1 MLAATRLIALH
12 KNKGMTVA
20 ACLKN
25 RTDYIENPDKTEQGQ
40 YVSSYACSALT
51 ADEEFMLT
59 KRQYD
64 LVNGRRQISDVI
76 AYQIRQSFRPGEITA
91 EEANKV
97 GYELA
102 MRFTK
107 GKHAFVVATHT
118 DRQHIHNHVIFNSTA
133 LDGTKKFRD
142 FFFSALAV
150 QRLSDLICLEH
161 QLSVIEKKPYRE
173 RQKRVLYPPKESNRD
188 RLCGIID
195 TILAEKPK
203 DFEVFLQKLE
213 RQGYKAKRG
222 KHTAVKGKGQKRFIR
237 FQTLGT
243 GYSEEEIKAVLEGK
257 AKHQPYQR
265 TLPKEQPFQLLVDIQ
280 GKMAEGKS
288 VGYKRWATKFNL
300 KEMSKTLLFLQ
311 EQKISSAEELR
322 ERAAAATERYHAM
335 GDSIKAAETRLAEIA
350 VLKTHIINYAK
361 TRPVYDAYRKSGY
374 SKKFLEAHREEITL
388 HKAAKAAF
396 DEAGLQKLP
405 KVKELDAEFSELLTK
420 KKAAYPDYRKARN
433 EMQELVR
440 AQKNVERFLQRK
452 RTPPRKPRLDKRIPP
467 RNFPTWEASS
477 AAFLVYVAAVLF
489 YKPIFTQPLGFILCA
504 AGAVEKPATERA
516 VGVVYLRDS
525 IGISKINTA
534 FLTGQQIDRIHV
546 QQLLLPSFM
555 CQGAQRLLLYHV
567 PFQKTIA
574 FLTKDTHKNF
584 SSQKYPDGVE

>member
-1 MLAATRLIALH
+1 MPVTRRCIWQVLPITKNYPNDLDAADVRHFLFCKGVMALAATRLIALH
-12 KNKGMTVA
+12 KNKGKSVA
-20 ACLKN
+20 ACLKS
-25 RTDYIENPDKTEQGQ
+25 RTNYAKNPDKTNRGEL
-40 YVSSYACSALT
+40 VSSYECSPLT
-51 ADEEFMLT
+51 ADEEFMLS
-59 KRQYD
+59 KRQYE
-64 LVNGRRQISDVI
+64 LMTGRRQKSDVI
-76 AYQIRQSFRPGEITA
+76 AYQIRQSFKPGEITA

-107 GKHAFVVATHT
+107 GKYAFIVATHT

-133 LDGTKKFRD
+133 LDGTRKFRD

-195 TILAEKPK
+195 TIIAEKPK

-213 RQGYKAKRG
+213 QQGYKAKRG

-288 VGYKRWATKFNL
+288 VGYKKWATKFNL

-311 EQKISSAEELR
+311 EQKISSADELR

-335 GDSIKAAETRLAEIA
+335 GDSIKAAEARLTEIA

-361 TRPVYDAYRKSGY
+361 TREVYAAYRKAGY
-374 SKKFLEAHREEITL
+374 SKAFLEAHREEITL
-388 HKAAKAAF
+388 HKAAKTAF
-396 DEAGLQKLP
+396 DEAELQKLP

-440 AQKNVERFLQRK
+440 AQKNVERF
-452 RTPPRKPRLDKRIPP
+452 
-467 RNFPTWEASS
+467 FAE
-477 AAFLVYVAAVLF
+477 
-489 YKPIFTQPLGFILCA
+489 
-504 AGAVEKPATERA
+504 EKPAQENEQAR
-516 VGVVYLRDS
+516 
-525 IGISKINTA
+525 
-534 FLTGQQIDRIHV
+534 
-546 QQLLLPSFM
+546 
-555 CQGAQRLLLYHV
+555 
-567 PFQKTIA
+567 
-574 FLTKDTHKNF
+574 
-584 SSQKYPDGVE
+584 

>member
-1 MLAATRLIALH
+1 MAATRLIALH
-12 KNKGMTVA
+12 KNKGKSVA
-20 ACLKN
+20 ACLKS
-25 RTDYIENPDKTEQGQ
+25 RIDYVQNPDKTEQGEL
-40 YVSSYACSALT
+40 VSSYECSPLT
-51 ADEEFMLT
+51 VDEEFMLS
-59 KRQYD
+59 KRQYE
-64 LVNGRRQISDVI
+64 LVTGRRQKSDVI
-76 AYQIRQSFRPGEITA
+76 AYQIRQSFKPGEITA

-107 GKHAFVVATHT
+107 GKYAFIVATHT
-118 DRQHIHNHVIFNSTA
+118 DREHIHNHIIYNSTA
-133 LDGTKKFRD
+133 LDSARKFRD
-142 FFFSALAV
+142 FLLSGLAV

-195 TILAEKPK
+195 TILAEKPE
-203 DFEVFLQKLE
+203 DYEAFLQKLE
-213 RQGYKAKRG
+213 QQGFEVKRG

-237 FQTLGT
+237 FRTLGT
-243 GYSEEEIKAVLEGK
+243 GYSEDEIKAVLEGK
-257 AKHQPYQR
+257 AKHQPYQKKQA
-265 TLPKEQPFQLLVDIQ
+265 KEQSFQLLVDIQ

-288 VGYKRWATKFNL
+288 VGYKKWATKFNL

-311 EQKISSAEELR
+311 EQKIGSAEELR

-335 GDSIKAAETRLAEIA
+335 GDSIKAAEARLTEIA

-405 KVKELDAEFSELLTK
+405 KVKALDAEFAELLTK

-433 EMQELVR
+433 EMQELMK
-440 AQKNVERFLQRK
+440 AQKNVEMFFAEEK
-452 RTPPRKPRLDKRIPP
+452 VPKDK
-467 RNFPTWEASS
+467 
-477 AAFLVYVAAVLF
+477 
-489 YKPIFTQPLGFILCA
+489 
-504 AGAVEKPATERA
+504 
-516 VGVVYLRDS
+516 
-525 IGISKINTA
+525 
-534 FLTGQQIDRIHV
+534 
-546 QQLLLPSFM
+546 
-555 CQGAQRLLLYHV
+555 AQTR
-567 PFQKTIA
+567 
-574 FLTKDTHKNF
+574 
-584 SSQKYPDGVE
+584 

>member
-1 MLAATRLIALH
+1 MAAYGFPCTDAEMDAEPVGNRAGAAYAVYFRLRPLYAVLPGVAAIFDSAGGRVWLLPAHHRRNSHCRSRGMVQRLGCRIIKSLCRHCAAFSFCREVVELAATRLIALR
-12 KNKGMTVA
+12 KNKGKSVA
-20 ACLKN
+20 ACLKS
-25 RTDYIENPDKTEQGQ
+25 RTDYAQNPDKTNKGEL
-40 YVSSYACSALT
+40 VSSYECSPLT
-51 ADEEFMLT
+51 ADEEFMLS

-64 LVNGRRQISDVI
+64 LATGRRQKSDVI

-133 LDGTKKFRD
+133 LDGTRKFRD

-195 TILAEKPK
+195 TILAEKPE
-203 DFEVFLQKLE
+203 DYEAFLQKLE
-213 RQGYKAKRG
+213 QQGYEVKRG
-222 KHTAVKGKGQKRFIR
+222 KYTSVKGARQKRFIR
-237 FQTLGT
+237 FRTLGT

-257 AKHQPYQR
+257 AKHQPYQKQP
-265 TLPKEQPFQLLVDIQ
+265 PKEQPFQLLVDIQ
-280 GKMAEGKS
+280 GKMAQGKS
-288 VGYKRWATKFNL
+288 VGYKKWATKFNL

-311 EQKISSAEELR
+311 EQKIGSAEELR
-322 ERAAAATERYHAM
+322 ESAAAATERYHAM
-335 GDSIKAAETRLAEIA
+335 GDSIKAAEARLTEIA

-361 TRPVYDAYRKSGY
+361 TREVYAAYRKAGY
-374 SKKFLEAHREEITL
+374 SKAFLEAHREEITL

-405 KVKELDAEFSELLTK
+405 KVKALDAEFTELLTK

-440 AQKNVERFLQRK
+440 AQKNVERF
-452 RTPPRKPRLDKRIPP
+452 
-467 RNFPTWEASS
+467 FAE
-477 AAFLVYVAAVLF
+477 
-489 YKPIFTQPLGFILCA
+489 
-504 AGAVEKPATERA
+504 EKPAQENEQAR
-516 VGVVYLRDS
+516 
-525 IGISKINTA
+525 
-534 FLTGQQIDRIHV
+534 
-546 QQLLLPSFM
+546 
-555 CQGAQRLLLYHV
+555 
-567 PFQKTIA
+567 
-574 FLTKDTHKNF
+574 
-584 SSQKYPDGVE
+584 